1 MVPSSG
7 MATTTAP
14 ALEVGRR
21 FLDAL
26 SVMDFDRI
34 GSLFADDAKL
44 QALVPAGLREE
55 QGPEGI
61 VSRFSLWWSD
71 LGDPGLVASE
81 PEPFHD
87 LVRIRYTVTGVDPE
101 DGAVEAEQQAYLAVT
116 DGKIAAMNLVCSGF
130 VPT

>member
-1 MVPSSG
+1 
-7 MATTTAP
+7 MATATAP

-21 FLDAL
+21 FLEAL

-44 QALVPAGLREE
+44 QALVPDGLREE

-71 LGDPGLVASE
+71 LGDPGLVSLE

-101 DGAVEAEQQAYLAVT
+101 DGPVEVEQRAYLAVAEGRIT
-116 DGKIAAMNLVCSGF
+116 AMNLVCSGF
-130 VPT
+130 RPT